1 MCLGG
6 RSGVDFTS
14 TTVFSLSPII
24 SFKLS
29 PRSSTTSG
37 ATPEASWL
45 PLLML
50 MCSRTDLIYGVLGLR
65 FDRTCASDPPR

>member
-6 RSGVDFTS
+6 SGVDFTS

-24 SFKLS
+24 SFQLS

-37 ATPEASWL
+37 AAPEASWL
-45 PLLML
+45 PLLMYQFYY
-50 MCSRTDLIYGVLGLR
+50 RTDL
-65 FDRTCASDPPR
+65 